1 MKAQRH
7 PMLRTLWFSTGVVL
21 VVLSPIVGAIPGPG
35 GIFVFA
41 AGLALMLQNSA
52 RAKRVFVDAK
62 RRWPRLGHYADLGLR
77 RKSAARRRAR
87 DKVVPADGPPLS
99 FRTRLAEILAPPPGN
114 PPR

>member
-1 MKAQRH
+1 MKAARN

-21 VVLSPIVGAIPGPG
+21 VILSPVVGAIPGPG

-41 AGLALMLQNSA
+41 AGLALMLQNSH

-62 RRWPRLGHYADLGLR
+62 RRWPKLGHYADMGLR
-77 RKSAARRRAR
+77 RQSAARRRAR

-99 FRTRLAEILAPPPGN
+99 FKARLAEMLAPPSN
-114 PPR
+114 DRPR